1 MPIAALISVCQQIE
15 TFRQPGFP
23 HKLCHLW
30 RNIPSF
36 PPSPQLFD
44 GRPIIPCM
52 RTTSLNVGSAL
63 IATSPVFAA
72 HCVFGRE
79 IRYILLA
86 WFCSFVSTILLVIC
100 SLSALFTSNP
110 WFILLYSIPFDS
122 IGKAILKYF
131 GCRQHFLKTP
141 RARVSLGLS
150 CGLGFALAHV
160 LTMYVPLVF
169 DQPYSVDFDDAH
181 PDYFPNGFDLAFVNH
196 AMSVFQMPVGL
207 LWFRFTKVNIV
218 IMFIVMSAL
227 QYAVAALSQIPAI
240 AAKIIVLFIASYGL
254 FIWAAMAYRS
264 MDYAIDITDDKMSK
278 DDKE

>member
-1 MPIAALISVCQQIE
+1 
-15 TFRQPGFP
+15 
-23 HKLCHLW
+23 
-30 RNIPSF
+30 
-36 PPSPQLFD
+36 
-44 GRPIIPCM
+44 M

-122 IGKAILKYF
+122 VGKAVLKHI
-131 GCRQHFLKTP
+131 GCRPHFLRTP
-141 RARVSLGLS
+141 RARVSLGLA

-169 DQPYSVDFDDAH
+169 DQPYSVDFDDNH
-181 PDYFPNGFDLAFVNH
+181 PDYFPNCLDLAFVNH
-196 AMSVFQMPVGL
+196 AMSVFQMAVGL
-207 LWFRFTKVNIV
+207 LWFRFTKVHLV
-218 IMFIVMSAL
+218 LMLFLMSAL
-227 QYAVAALSQIPAI
+227 QYAVAALSQVPTI
-240 AAKIIVLFIASYGL
+240 AVKIVALFIVSYGL
-254 FIWAAMAYRS
+254 FIWSVMAYRS
-264 MDYAIDITDDKMSK
+264 MDYAIDITDDKVSK
-278 DDKE
+278 DHKE